1 MHSRLSESLLGVVHS
16 LDGRVSVR
24 FVGVLDKAKSTGPA
38 SLAVLDDN
46 LRSGNTKIRIFF
58 SLFTFFFF
66 LQQIML
72 TVRNGETNGFFND
85 TKLLELGSEAVV
97 VGVPRQRS
105 VDSKK

>member
-1 MHSRLSESLLGVVHS
+1 
-16 LDGRVSVR
+16 
-24 FVGVLDKAKSTGPA
+24 
-38 SLAVLDDN
+38 
-46 LRSGNTKIRIFF
+46 
-58 SLFTFFFF
+58 
-66 LQQIML
+66 ML